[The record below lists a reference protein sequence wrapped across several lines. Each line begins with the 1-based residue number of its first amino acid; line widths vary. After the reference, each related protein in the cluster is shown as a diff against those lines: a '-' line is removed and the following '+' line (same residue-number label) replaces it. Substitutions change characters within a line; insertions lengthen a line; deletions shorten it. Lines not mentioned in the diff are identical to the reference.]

1 MYTSSTRIID
11 LTVGEF
17 EAILQ
22 KYQQPAKNDTPTE
35 IIRGL
40 RNIAK
45 ILGISQKTLQRW
57 RAERIITAPTI
68 QQIHGVII
76 ADKTALINFRVTNKN
91 KQQNGR

>member
-1 MYTSSTRIID
+1 MYTSNTRIID
-11 LTVGEF
+11 LTVGEL
-17 EAILQ
+17 ESILQ
-22 KYQQPAKNDTPTE
+22 KYQQQPPRDTHTE

-57 RAERIITAPTI
+57 RSERIINEPTI

-76 ADKTALINFRVTNKN
+76 ADKNELLNFKIK
-91 KQQNGR
+91 KQAK

>member
-11 LTVGEF
+11 LTVGEL
-17 EAILQ
+17 ESILQ
-22 KYQQPAKNDTPTE
+22 KYQQQPPRDTQNE

-57 RAERIITAPTI
+57 RSERIINEPII

-76 ADKTALINFRVTNKN
+76 ADKNELLNFKIK
-91 KQQNGR
+91 KQAK

>member
-11 LTVGEF
+11 LTVGEL
-17 EAILQ
+17 ESILQ
-22 KYQQPAKNDTPTE
+22 KYQQPTKEEQPTE

-57 RAERIITAPTI
+57 RAERIITAPII

-76 ADKTALINFRVTNKN
+76 ADKYALLNFKITNKN
-91 KQQNGR
+91 KQHYGC

>member
-57 RAERIITAPTI
+57 RSERIINEPII

-76 ADKTALINFRVTNKN
+76 ADKNELLNFKIK
-91 KQQNGR
+91 KQAK

>member
-57 RAERIITAPTI
+57 RSERIINEPTI

-76 ADKTALINFRVTNKN
+76 ADKNELLNFKIK
-91 KQQNGR
+91 KQAK